1 MNVYSAVTKPYLGH
15 MMLMDT
21 FPFPGN
27 AEVRTFFPPSVLA
40 VRNLSPRILYQ
51 LNITGGPF
59 SWLIIIYCH
68 LSHDDLQRTAAFDMA
83 CSHEGSIYLTSWG
96 TCIHLGLR
104 RCYIHKCRTICGQW
118 MCGIGRRNGPLILRP
133 LTSMTPKIG
142 SSHLLRSTAPPGQVY
157 RIKVLDTRGYPY
169 LYPHLRTEQSKS
181 IRLHCS

>member
-68 LSHDDLQRTAAFDMA
+68 LSHGRSGHL
-83 CSHEGSIYLTSWG
+83 IYASEP
-96 TCIHLGLR
+96 
-104 RCYIHKCRTICGQW
+104 
-118 MCGIGRRNGPLILRP
+118 N
-133 LTSMTPKIG
+133 
-142 SSHLLRSTAPPGQVY
+142 
-157 RIKVLDTRGYPY
+157 
-169 LYPHLRTEQSKS
+169 TETMEWWDN
-181 IRLHCS
+181 